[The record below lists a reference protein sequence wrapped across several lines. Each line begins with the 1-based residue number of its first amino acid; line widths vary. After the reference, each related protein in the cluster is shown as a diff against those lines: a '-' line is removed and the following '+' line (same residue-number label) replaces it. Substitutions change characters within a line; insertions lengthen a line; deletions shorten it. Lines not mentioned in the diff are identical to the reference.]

1 MASDL
6 LERGVAA
13 LSLRDSGRLVPL
25 LERYL
30 AELETWNPR
39 YGLVNASGEDL
50 VIKHL
55 LDSLSAWRLIETL
68 AGEGAP
74 DAGAAPAV
82 LDVGSGAGLPGIP
95 LAAALPRISFT
106 LLERSTRRAVF
117 LQSCVVLLGLPN
129 VRVVEADLGRALR
142 VMHPELPRF
151 DVVTFRAFAPLGRFF
166 EDLERSSVEWRSIV
180 AYKGKRGRA
189 MEELAEMGERAAGAR
204 VEEVSVPFLD
214 EERCLVVMRRAGAG

>member
-1 MASDL
+1 MDRAFHDTL
-6 LERGVAA
+6 RLGIEKARLPVPVGA
-13 LSLRDSGRLVPL
+13 LPL
-25 LERYL
+25 LEGFADRLL
-30 AELETWNPR
+30 AWNR
-39 YGLVNASGEDL
+39 KVNLTRITAPAE
-50 VIKHL
+50 VAEKHVV
-55 LDSLSAWRLIETL
+55 DSLLLLPFVERARTL
-68 AGEGAP
+68 
-74 DAGAAPAV
+74 

-95 LAAALPRISFT
+95 LAAALPRVSFT